1 MDGKAGSMG
10 SVKTAISLDEEL
22 FQQMEAMAKEL
33 EVSRSHLF
41 VLAARDF
48 LERHR
53 SRGLLEAINDAYDDA
68 PSEEER
74 QLQTEMR
81 KRHCDEVKDTW

>member
-1 MDGKAGSMG
+1 MG

-22 FQQMEAMAKEL
+22 FQQIEAVAKEMD
-33 EVSRSHLF
+33 VSRSHLF

-53 SRGLLEAINDAYDDA
+53 NRALLEAINNAYDDM
-68 PSEEER
+68 PSEEE
-74 QLQTEMR
+74 TELHAKMR
-81 KRHCDEVKDTW
+81 NRHYEAVKETW

>member
-1 MDGKAGSMG
+1 MA
-10 SVKTAISLDEEL
+10 SVKTAISVDEEL

-33 EVSRSHLF
+33 DVSRSHLF

-48 LERHR
+48 LERR
-53 SRGLLEAINDAYDDA
+53 KSKALLDAINDAYGDI

-74 QLQTEMR
+74 ELHTAMR
-81 KRHCDEVKDTW
+81 RRHFEVVKETW

>member
-1 MDGKAGSMG
+1 MA
-10 SVKTAISLDEEL
+10 SVKTAISVDEEL

-33 EVSRSHLF
+33 DVSRSHLF

-48 LERHR
+48 LERR
-53 SRGLLEAINDAYDDA
+53 KSKALLDAINDAYSDM

-74 QLQTEMR
+74 ELHTEMR
-81 KRHCDEVKDTW
+81 RRHFEAVKETW

>member
-1 MDGKAGSMG
+1 MG

-22 FQQMEAMAKEL
+22 FQQMEAIAKEL

-41 VLAARDF
+41 VMAARDF

-53 SRGLLEAINDAYDDA
+53 NKALLEAINDAYDDM
-68 PSEEER
+68 PSEEEGH
-74 QLQTEMR
+74 LQSEMR
-81 KRHCDEVKDTW
+81 KRHYHAVKETW